1 MSANFKRTLILPLI
15 STGNVPQ
22 LTTDLILHSLSNE
35 FRFVKS
41 LDSTYVH
48 PFVGALDY
56 SLHDGKPILYESDPN
71 KRFSSAL
78 ELFYNESKNVYVIQQ
93 RTPIIQ
99 GYINNFIKEII
110 IPVIKEFQ
118 ITDVTIL
125 DSYGALDES
134 IISHKFNNNTNMGI
148 TNVDPFYSVG
158 ICNLEGIGSLS
169 DEFDSILNLKT
180 DPNTAMHY
188 TNSLLEFSKKS
199 LLQEISTDQQ
209 IFKIIFHLINSQLG
223 SLTKVKY
230 CSFFV
235 HEGDNSLD
243 AKLFTS
249 HFNDFVNPIDST
261 IVEIKDFKTPISWKG
276 VYGFNEVPT
285 TLEEGIY
292 I

>member
-1 MSANFKRTLILPLI
+1 MADNFKKTLILPLI

-56 SLHDGKPILYESDPN
+56 SLNDGEPILYKSYPD
-71 KRFSSAL
+71 KKFSSAL
-78 ELFYNESKNVYVIQQ
+78 ELFYNDSKNLYVIQQ

-99 GYINNFIKEII
+99 GYINNFIKEIV
-110 IPVIKEFQ
+110 IPVIEELR

-134 IISHKFNNNTNMGI
+134 IINHKFNNNTNIGVN
-148 TNVDPFYSVG
+148 NVDPFYSIGV
-158 ICNLEGIGSLS
+158 CKLEGIGSLS
-169 DEFDSILNLKT
+169 DEFDSVLNLKT

-188 TNSLLEFSKKS
+188 TNSLLEFSQRS

-223 SLTKVKY
+223 SLMNVKY

-249 HFNDFVNPIDST
+249 HFSDFVNPKNSSIT
-261 IVEIKDFKTPISWKG
+261 EIKDFKTPISWKG
-276 VYGFNEVPT
+276 VYGFNEVPA